1 MSSQYPL
8 TPLDPW
14 IAGKIGQ
21 TSRPL
26 DREALHSYQ
35 LARLTETL
43 SLVRKNSRFYRATL
57 GPKHTP
63 LSSLDD
69 LAGLPFSSSDDLRAA
84 PLDFLCVPQSEVHRI
99 VTLPTSGTTGTP
111 KRIYFTAADQ
121 ELTRDFFHH
130 GMSTM
135 VSPGDVVLIL
145 LPASLPGSVGDLLRE
160 GLARMDVRGIPHGP
174 VDDPWEVL
182 EVMRRERVTAMVGVP
197 VQVFALAK
205 AAAANGP
212 PRPSSVHSVLLSTDR
227 VPGPIA
233 GMIERTWDC
242 SVYNHYGMTETGLGG
257 GVDCRAR
264 AGYHLREADLL
275 YEIVDPATGRVLPDG
290 ETGEV
295 VVTTLTRQAMP
306 FVRYRTGDVGRFIPE
321 SCSCGT
327 ALKRMAHIEDR
338 IAGHLVLPDG
348 AVVRQRDF
356 DEVLF
361 ALEGVLDFRVVVQQ
375 AGSQMHVRIEVK
387 RDGQGAPNPS
397 DVQNALLSLRPL
409 SDAAARGQV
418 SLTVERWDWSQGV
431 SMGKRRITFQGGA
444 A

>member
-1 MSSQYPL
+1 MSNRYPL

-14 IAGKIGQ
+14 IAAKIGQ
-21 TSRPL
+21 IGRPL
-26 DREALHSYQ
+26 DREVLHSYQ
-35 LARLTETL
+35 LAKLNETL
-43 SLVRKNSRFYRATL
+43 SHVRKNSRFYRATL

-63 LSSLDD
+63 LSSLDEI
-69 LAGLPFSSSDDLRAA
+69 AELPFSSPDDLRAA
-84 PLDFLCVPQSEVHRI
+84 PLDFLCVSQNEVHRI

-160 GLARMDVRGIPHGP
+160 GLARMEVRGIPYGP
-174 VDDPWEVL
+174 VDDPLEVL
-182 EVMRRERVTAMVGVP
+182 EVMRREQVTAMVGVP

-205 AAAANGP
+205 AAAANGS
-212 PRPSSVHSVLLSTDR
+212 PRPSLVHSVLLSTDR

-233 GMIERTWDC
+233 RTIERTWDC

-257 GVDCRAR
+257 GVDCQAR

-295 VVTTLTRQAMP
+295 VITTLTRQAMP
-306 FVRYRTGDVGRFIPE
+306 FVRYRTGDLGRFIPDP
-321 SCSCGT
+321 CSCGT
-327 ALKRMAHIEDR
+327 VLKRMAHIDER
-338 IAGHLVLPDG
+338 VAGHLVLPDG
-348 AVVRQRDF
+348 AVIRQRDF

-361 ALEGVLDFRVVVQQ
+361 ALEGVLDFRVTVQD
-375 AGSQMHVRIEVK
+375 AGPQTCVSVEVK
-387 RDGQGAPNPS
+387 EDDQGTPNPS

-409 SDAAARGQV
+409 SDAAASGQL
-418 SLTVERWDWSQGV
+418 SLTVERWDCSQGV
-431 SMGKRRITFQGGA
+431 SMGKSRITFQGGTA
-444 A
+444 